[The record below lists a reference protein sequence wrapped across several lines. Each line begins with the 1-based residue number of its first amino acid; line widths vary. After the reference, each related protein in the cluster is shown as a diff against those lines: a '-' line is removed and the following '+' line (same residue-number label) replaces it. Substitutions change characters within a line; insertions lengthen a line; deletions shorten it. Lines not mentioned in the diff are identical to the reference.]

1 MLRGRRRQ
9 TARDDNRGNARSDL
23 RRNIQRE
30 RPPTT
35 EKYEII
41 DNYKYYDGVIYK
53 QNKIIKIVHFN

>member
-1 MLRGRRRQ
+1 MLGGRRRQ

-30 RPPTT
+30 RPPAT

-53 QNKIIKIVHFN
+53 KIK